1 MDDRKPGN
9 PLLVAART
17 RLGWTTQREFV
28 AEYNKCALRIGERT
42 SITIRQVRRWESALP
57 PWPREYAQRVLGE
70 LFGVPLGSLGFTPPA
85 PYYVQ
90 KSDVARVQEEDP
102 VLRRTFLQIA
112 GVGGADLM
120 TEPWGRLSA
129 ALRSPRVD
137 RASAGALVDRTAALF
152 AAEEWTPARQLY
164 PAAAGHV
171 DQLAGLIASA
181 GENRLPLTVAA
192 GEASALAGWL
202 AWDIGETDTA
212 RSFLRTAM
220 AASEDAGHPPLAAL
234 VLGYA
239 SYTVDD
245 PRQARKML
253 VAGQERVT
261 GPGCATARAWLAA
274 REAEEAAASGD
285 QEGAI
290 RALERARTAYDY
302 ADPENEQPWVRFF
315 GPARLD
321 SLAVSTLARL
331 EHRDLEREAER
342 AESRLGGNDAKIR
355 AVVLADVA
363 AAYAQVGN
371 LDRAAVTA
379 RQAATATTRG
389 EATLGRQRLLDL
401 VGRLPVRDVQS
412 RELGEELRAV
422 LG

>member
-1 MDDRKPGN
+1 MADRKPGN

-17 RLGWTTQREFV
+17 RLGWRTQQQFV
-28 AEYNKCALRIGERT
+28 TAYNACALRLGERA
-42 SITIRQVRRWESALP
+42 SITVRQVRRWESAMP
-57 PWPREYAQRVLGE
+57 PWPREDAQRILRK
-70 LFGVPLGSLGFTPPA
+70 LFGVPLDCLGFVPPA
-85 PYYVQ
+85 PYYV
-90 KSDVARVQEEDP
+90 AHGQEEDP

-112 GVGGADLM
+112 GVGGAELVS
-120 TEPWGRLSA
+120 EPWGRLSA
-129 ALRSPRVD
+129 ALRAPRVD
-137 RASAGALVDRTAALF
+137 RASAGALVERTAALF
-152 AAEEWTPARQLY
+152 AAEERHPARQLY

-171 DQLAGLIASA
+171 DQIAGLIASA
-181 GENRLPLTVAA
+181 GESRLALTVAA
-192 GEASALAGWL
+192 GEAAALAGWL

-212 RSFLRTAM
+212 RGYLRTAM
-220 AASEDAGHPPLAAL
+220 AASEEADHPALGAL

-239 SYTVDD
+239 SYTVED

-253 VAGQERVT
+253 TAGQERVT

-302 ADPENEQPWVRFF
+302 ADPASEQAWVRFF

-331 EHRDLEREAER
+331 EHRDLEQEAER
-342 AESRLGGNDAKIR
+342 TESRLGANDAKIR

-363 AAYAQVGN
+363 AAYVQVGN

-401 VGRLPVRDVQS
+401 VDRLPSRNVQS